1 MRRRQ
6 DAALTVRLVGRS
18 EVGKARIGQD
28 RGMSPLD
35 VSQAVQVS
43 SAEELDRWLR
53 DHGGSERQL
62 VVAIYKKASGRQS
75 VTFDELLDTAL
86 CHGWVDTQTKRI
98 DEERYAI
105 RFVPRRPGSNWSV
118 TNRERVRRLL
128 GEGRV
133 RPAGEA
139 ALPPGLRP
147 HR

>member
-1 MRRRQ
+1 
-6 DAALTVRLVGRS
+6 
-18 EVGKARIGQD
+18 
-28 RGMSPLD
+28 MSPLD

-53 DHGGSERQL
+53 DNGGSEREL

-86 CHGWVDTQTKRI
+86 CHGWVDTQTKGI
-98 DEERYAI
+98 DDERYAI
-105 RFVPRRPGSNWSV
+105 RFVPRRPGSNWSA

-128 GEGRV
+128 SEGRM

-139 ALPPGLRP
+139 ALPPDLRP
-147 HR
+147 PR